1 LLIDEATAGVRQKN
15 RVSTVINHEL
25 AHQWFGNLVTMQ
37 WWNDLWL
44 NESFATFAETLATAT
59 LHPEYNSNDSFVS
72 DMMLRAMALDGL
84 KTSHPI
90 SMTIKRAQEVDEVFD
105 AISYCKGCSV
115 MRMFYFV
122 IGHDKFFDGLSNYFK
137 K

>member
-44 NESFATFAETLATAT
+44 NE
-59 LHPEYNSNDSFVS
+59 SFVS